1 MNENEIMV
9 TEDNASLLQQADV
22 EGVTAFFQNYQELT
36 QALLNPSDYQSAGKN
51 KFKKKSAWRKYATA
65 FNLSDRIIN
74 EEIIRDDEYR
84 IISAKYEVEV
94 TASNGRTAV
103 GVASCS
109 IYDKIDK
116 KDTVEPSAFELRKRF
131 THAEHDIISTAHTRA
146 KNRAIS
152 DIIGTGEVSAEE
164 MENSNGGTSKKVPHQ
179 KKRAAKKQKKEEAS
193 DDGVIEAKAKIKK
206 EKVGDEPAKKSLK
219 ELADENAAIN
229 KAVKVLQEDPAAT
242 ITVGSVSDKLL
253 DLCDLGKI
261 SVAEYREAKEL
272 I

>member
-1 MNENEIMV
+1 MNELELVQPQSVNLVKKADGFNQESTAGLQLLKRIL
-9 TEDNASLLQQADV
+9 DNKPKKVVINGKRHIEFGDWVALGNAYGIDVDTTDV
-22 EGVTAFFQNYQELT
+22 EPVEVFEVKG
-36 QALLNPSDYQSAGKN
+36 
-51 KFKKKSAWRKYATA
+51 FKCKAKVVRIDDGTIIGGATA
-65 FNLSDRIIN
+65 YCLEN
-74 EEIIRDDEYR
+74 ERNWKGKDYFQIASMAQTRAGSKALANVLR
-84 IISAKYEVEV
+84 FVVEV
-94 TASNGRTAV
+94 
-103 GVASCS
+103 
-109 IYDKIDK
+109 D
-116 KDTVEPSAFELRKRF
+116 E
-131 THAEHDIISTAHTRA
+131 
-146 KNRAIS
+146 AIS
-152 DIIGTGEVSAEE
+152 GTPAEE
-164 MENSNGGTSKKVPHQ
+164 MEGNSHGKKAVPHQ

-261 SVAEYREAKEL
+261 SVSEYREAKEL

>member
-116 KDTVEPSAFELRKRF
+116 KDAAEPSAFELRKRF

-164 MENSNGGTSKKVPHQ
+164 MENSNGVSSKKAFPKQ
-179 KKRAAKKQKKEEAS
+179 KKRAAKKHKESSSA
-193 DDGVIEAKAKIKK
+193 DGVIEAKAKIKK
-206 EKVGDEPAKKSLK
+206 ETVGEPAKKSLK
-219 ELADENAAIN
+219 ELADENPAIN

-261 SVAEYREAKEL
+261 SVSEYREAKEL

>member
-116 KDTVEPSAFELRKRF
+116 KDAVEPSAFELRKRF

-164 MENSNGGTSKKVPHQ
+164 MENSNGVSSKKAVPHQ
-179 KKRAAKKQKKEEAS
+179 KKRAAKKQKKEES
-193 DDGVIEAKAKIKK
+193 HDNVIEAKAKIKK